1 MTGIQSQ
8 TIVFKKSFL
17 AQIILYQQ
25 QLFKSNILGNIVF
38 EILYFILFIHFS
50 LVLNLVLQTAL

>member
-17 AQIILYQQ
+17 AQILLYQQ
-25 QLFKSNILGNIVF
+25 QLFKIGYNNSIEEVI
-38 EILYFILFIHFS
+38 Y
-50 LVLNLVLQTAL
+50 